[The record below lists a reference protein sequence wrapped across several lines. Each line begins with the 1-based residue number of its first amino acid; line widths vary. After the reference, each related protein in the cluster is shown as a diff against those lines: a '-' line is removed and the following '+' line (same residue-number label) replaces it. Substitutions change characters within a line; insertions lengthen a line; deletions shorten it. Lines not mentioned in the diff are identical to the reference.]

1 LQTKIRQHVNPLS
14 ARHQVPICL
23 PEDWIKDHFQN
34 IDNPFVIDVG
44 CAKGTWAA
52 QYAQDHPE
60 TNVIGIDIREPIIE
74 LANARAER
82 LGITNVHYIYTNANV
97 NISRIIDDISKHSTV
112 QRITI
117 NFPDPY
123 FKKRHYKRRLVNNAF
138 VRALAQGLSQGA
150 EVCFQSDVLELCLAA
165 VKSFASGP
173 WFTPCTYHDVNDLEG
188 NKNPTGV
195 LTEREISVIKR
206 KLKVYRISYVRT

>member
-1 LQTKIRQHVNPLS
+1 M
-14 ARHQVPICL
+14 
-23 PEDWIKDHFQN
+23 
-34 IDNPFVIDVG
+34 
-44 CAKGTWAA
+44 
-52 QYAQDHPE
+52 
-60 TNVIGIDIREPIIE
+60 
-74 LANARAER
+74 
-82 LGITNVHYIYTNANV
+82 
-97 NISRIIDDISKHSTV
+97 NISRIIGDISKHSTV

-206 KLKVYRISYVRT
+206 KLKVYRISYVRTDAPFCGTEVLEEEDLVDSDDDEVTADSKKDSKKAGL